1 MNSRHII
8 SVAIMCLTAAFPARA
23 LTLRCPPDSVKV
35 GNTCVDTYEASL
47 WQIDPA
53 NTTLVRKVQIGRVTL
68 ADLAAGGATP
78 LSLSACSA
86 MDVLSKFPRT
96 GNWTP
101 VPGSNPPSPGIY
113 AVSVAGV
120 QPSRCITWFQ
130 ANQAC
135 LLSGK
140 RLLTNREW
148 QGAAAGT
155 PDPGAANDGAT
166 TCVTT
171 GVGPA
176 DTGSRS
182 NCRSVWGAFD
192 MVGNVD
198 EWVADWGDSS
208 VSCTSWPA
216 TFGSDLSCVGGPGTT
231 GNPGEQSGAL
241 SFPGAFVRGGSFF
254 DQMDAGVFAV
264 SAGTDPSQRSPS
276 IGFRCAR

>member
-1 MNSRHII
+1 MNQRHII
-8 SVAIMCLTAAFPARA
+8 AGAILCLAAA
-23 LTLRCPPDSVKV
+23 LQANATTLRCLPDSVKV

-47 WQIDPA
+47 WQIDPT
-53 NTTLVRKVQIGRVTL
+53 NTTLVRKVQSGRVTL
-68 ADLAAGGATP
+68 ADLAAGGAVP
-78 LSLSACSA
+78 LSLSACNA
-86 MDVLSKFPRT
+86 MDVLTNFPRT
-96 GNWTP
+96 GNWMP

-140 RLLTNREW
+140 RLVTNREW

-155 PDPGAANDGAT
+155 PDPGAADDHST

-182 NCRSVWGAFD
+182 SCKSVWDAFD
-192 MVGNVD
+192 MIGNVD
-198 EWVADWGDSS
+198 EWVADWADLS
-208 VSCTSWPA
+208 VSCTRWPA
-216 TFGSDLSCVGGPGTT
+216 SLGSDFSCVGGPGAT
-231 GNPGEQSGAL
+231 GNPGEETL
-241 SFPGAFVRGGSFF
+241 SFPGAFVRGGSFL
-254 DQMDAGVFAV
+254 DRTAAGVFAV
-264 SAGTDPSQRSPS
+264 SSGPDPSQRSDS